1 MWRGLPARDGQD
13 GMNPL
18 IAAAFGVLLLGG
30 LCFVFL
36 PDVID
41 RVLQPAQSST
51 GARLK
56 LAAGMLLLAVLIAEA
71 SGAHSTRSSLV

>member
-1 MWRGLPARDGQD
+1 
-13 GMNPL
+13 MNPL

-56 LAAGMLLLAVLIAEA
+56 LAAGMLLLVVLIAEA